1 MSELLMCPIC
11 REALHLDGKR
21 WQCANQH
28 SYDQAKQ
35 GYVNLHVV
43 QHKHSKN
50 PGDTPDAVAA
60 RRRFLSSGAYQ
71 SLQQAVSVLLQ
82 SISAKSVLDIGCGEG
97 YYTQA
102 MADVVPQVVAVDIA
116 KSAVQTAAKQSQQSK
131 ENNKAQNITWV
142 VGTGAV
148 LPVLDQ
154 SMNVCSSLFS
164 PLPKMEMLRVLKEQ
178 GYLIIVTPAPQH
190 LFAMREALFDEV
202 KAHEPDKFLAQMSPE
217 FSLVS
222 QQIITTDLN
231 LDQQQLKDLIAMTPY
246 AWKAKA
252 DKRQALEAHQSFQLS
267 ASFCLFLLQKCVD

>member
-11 REALHLDGKR
+11 REALHLDGKT
-21 WQCANQH
+21 WQCAHRH

-60 RRRFLSSGAYQ
+60 RRRFLSSDAYQ
-71 SLQQAVSVLLQ
+71 PLQQAVSELLQ

>member
-11 REALHLDGKR
+11 REALHLEGKT
-21 WQCANQH
+21 WQCVNRH

-43 QHKHSKN
+43 QHKHSKS

-60 RRRFLSSGAYQ
+60 RRRFLQTGAYQ
-71 SLQQAVSVLLQ
+71 PLQQAVSELLQ
-82 SISAKSVLDIGCGEG
+82 SISAKAVLDIGCGEG

-102 MADVVPQVVAVDIA
+102 MAEVVPQVVAVDIA
-116 KSAVQTAAKQSQQSK
+116 KSAVQTAAKQAQQSN
-131 ENNKAQNITWV
+131 EHNKVQNITWV
-142 VGTGAV
+142 VATGAV

-154 SMNVCSSLFS
+154 SIDVCSSLFS
-164 PLPKMEMLRVLKEQ
+164 PLPKAEMLRVLKKS
-178 GYLIIVTPAPQH
+178 GNLIIATPTPQH
-190 LFAMREALFDEV
+190 LFAIREALFDEV
-202 KAHEPDKFLAQMSPE
+202 KAHEPDKFLAQMAPE
-217 FSLVS
+217 FSLIS
-222 QQIITTDLN
+222 KQIITTDLD

-252 DKRQALEAHQSFQLS
+252 DKRQALEAQSSFQIS

>member
-11 REALHLDGKR
+11 REALHLEGKA
-21 WQCANQH
+21 WQCVNRH

-43 QHKHSKN
+43 QHKNSKS

-60 RRRFLSSGAYQ
+60 RRRFLQTGAYQ
-71 SLQQAVSVLLQ
+71 PLQQAVSELLQ
-82 SISAKSVLDIGCGEG
+82 SISAKAVLDIGCGEG

-116 KSAVQTAAKQSQQSK
+116 KSAVQTAAKQAQQCN
-131 ENNKAQNITWV
+131 EHNKVQNITWV

-154 SMNVCSSLFS
+154 SMEVCTSLFS
-164 PLPKMEMLRVLKEQ
+164 PLPKVEMLRVLKKQ

-202 KAHEPDKFLAQMSPE
+202 KAHEPDKFVTQMSPE
-217 FSLVS
+217 FSLIS
-222 QQIITTDLN
+222 KQIITTDLD

-252 DKRQALEAHQSFQLS
+252 YKRQALEVQSSFQLS
-267 ASFCLFLLQKCVD
+267 ASFYLFLLQKCVD

>member
-11 REALHLDGKR
+11 REALHLDGKT
-21 WQCANQH
+21 WQCVNRH

-43 QHKHSKN
+43 QHKHSKS
-50 PGDTPDAVAA
+50 PGDTPEAVAA
-60 RRRFLSSGAYQ
+60 RRRFLQTGAYQ
-71 SLQQAVSVLLQ
+71 PLQQAVSELLQ
-82 SISAKSVLDIGCGEG
+82 SISAKTVLDIGCGEG

-102 MADVVPQVVAVDIA
+102 MANVVPQVVAVDIA
-116 KSAVQTAAKQSQQSK
+116 KSAVQTAAKQAQQSN
-131 ENNKAQNITWV
+131 EHNKVQNITWV

-154 SMNVCSSLFS
+154 SMEVCTSLFS
-164 PLPKMEMLRVLKEQ
+164 PLPKAEMLRVLKKQ

-190 LFAMREALFDEV
+190 LFAIREALFDEV
-202 KAHEPDKFLAQMSPE
+202 KAHEPDKFLAQMAPE
-217 FSLVS
+217 FSLIS
-222 QQIITTDLN
+222 KQIITTDLD

-252 DKRQALEAHQSFQLS
+252 DKRQALEAQSSFQIS

>member
-1 MSELLMCPIC
+1 MFELLMCPIC
-11 REALHLDGKR
+11 REALHLDGKT
-21 WQCANQH
+21 WQCENRH

-43 QHKHSKN
+43 QHKHSKS
-50 PGDTPDAVAA
+50 PGDTPEAVAA
-60 RRRFLSSGAYQ
+60 RRRFLQSGSYQ
-71 SLQQAVSVLLQ
+71 PLQQAVSELLQ
-82 SISAKSVLDIGCGEG
+82 SISAKTLLDIGCGEG

-116 KSAVQTAAKQSQQSK
+116 KSAVQTAAKQSQQSS
-131 ENNKAQNITWV
+131 ENNKSQKITWV

-154 SMNVCSSLFS
+154 SIDVCSSLFS
-164 PLPKMEMLRVLKEQ
+164 PLPKAEMLRVLKKR
-178 GYLIIVTPAPQH
+178 GYLIIATPAPQH

-202 KAHEPDKFLAQMSPE
+202 NAHEPDKFVTQMSPE
-217 FSLVS
+217 FSLIS
-222 QQIITTDLN
+222 KQIITTDLN
-231 LDQQQLKDLIAMTPY
+231 LDRQQLKDLVAMTPY

-252 DKRQALEAHQSFQLS
+252 EKRQALETQQTFQLS

>member
-11 REALHLDGKR
+11 REALHLAGKT
-21 WQCANQH
+21 WQCENRH

-60 RRRFLSSGAYQ
+60 RRRFLQSGSYQ
-71 SLQQAVSVLLQ
+71 PLQQAVSELLQ
-82 SISAKSVLDIGCGEG
+82 SISAKTLLDIGCGEG

-116 KSAVQTAAKQSQQSK
+116 KSAVQTAAKQSQQSSK
-131 ENNKAQNITWV
+131 NNKSQKITWV

-154 SMNVCSSLFS
+154 SIDVCSSLFS
-164 PLPKMEMLRVLKEQ
+164 PLPKAEMLRVLKKR
-178 GYLIIVTPAPQH
+178 GYLIIATPAPQH
-190 LFAMREALFDEV
+190 LFAMREVLFDEV
-202 KAHEPDKFLAQMSPE
+202 NAHEPDKFVTQMSPE
-217 FSLVS
+217 FSLIS
-222 QQIITTDLN
+222 KQIITTDLN
-231 LDQQQLKDLIAMTPY
+231 LDRQQLKDLIAMTPY

-252 DKRQALEAHQSFQLS
+252 YKRQALEAQSSFQLS
-267 ASFCLFLLQKCVD
+267 ASFYLFLLQKCVD

>member
-11 REALHLDGKR
+11 REALHLDGKT
-21 WQCANQH
+21 WQCANRH
-28 SYDQAKQ
+28 NYDQAKQ

-43 QHKHSKN
+43 QHKHSKS

-60 RRRFLSSGAYQ
+60 RRRFLQSGAYQ
-71 SLQQAVSVLLQ
+71 PLQQAVSELLQ
-82 SISAKSVLDIGCGEG
+82 SISAKAVLDIGCGEG

-116 KSAVQTAAKQSQQSK
+116 KSAVQTAAKQSQQSN
-131 ENNKAQNITWV
+131 EDNKAQNITWV

-154 SMNVCSSLFS
+154 SMDVSSSLFS
-164 PLPKMEMLRVLKEQ
+164 PLPKMEMLRVLKKQ
-178 GYLIIVTPAPQH
+178 GYLIIATPAPQH

-202 KAHEPDKFLAQMSPE
+202 KAHEPDKFLAQMAPE

-222 QQIITTDLN
+222 KQIITTDLN
-231 LDQQQLKDLIAMTPY
+231 LDQNQLKDLIAMTPY

>member
-11 REALHLDGKR
+11 REALHLEGKT
-21 WQCANQH
+21 WQCENRH

-43 QHKHSKN
+43 QHKNSKS

-60 RRRFLSSGAYQ
+60 RRRFLQTGAYQ
-71 SLQQAVSVLLQ
+71 PLQQAVSELLQ
-82 SISAKSVLDIGCGEG
+82 SISAKAVLDIGCGEG

-116 KSAVQTAAKQSQQSK
+116 KSAVQTAAKQAHQCN
-131 ENNKAQNITWV
+131 ENHKVQNITWV

-154 SMNVCSSLFS
+154 SMEVCTSLFS
-164 PLPKMEMLRVLKEQ
+164 PLPKVEMLRVLKKQ

-202 KAHEPDKFLAQMSPE
+202 KAHEPDKFVTQMSPE
-217 FSLVS
+217 FSLIS
-222 QQIITTDLN
+222 EQIITTDLD

-252 DKRQALEAHQSFQLS
+252 YKRQALEVQSSFQLS
-267 ASFCLFLLQKCVD
+267 ASFYLFLLQKCVD

>member
-11 REALHLDGKR
+11 REALHLAGKT
-21 WQCANQH
+21 WQCENRH

-60 RRRFLSSGAYQ
+60 RRRFLQSGSYQ
-71 SLQQAVSVLLQ
+71 PLQQAVSELLQ
-82 SISAKSVLDIGCGEG
+82 SISAKTLLDIGCGEG

-116 KSAVQTAAKQSQQSK
+116 KSAVQTAAKQSQQSS
-131 ENNKAQNITWV
+131 ENNKSQKITWV

-154 SMNVCSSLFS
+154 SIDVCSSLFS
-164 PLPKMEMLRVLKEQ
+164 PLPKAEMLRVLKKR
-178 GYLIIVTPAPQH
+178 GYLIIATPAPQH
-190 LFAMREALFDEV
+190 LFAMREVLFDKV
-202 KAHEPDKFLAQMSPE
+202 NAHEPDKFVTQMSPE
-217 FSLVS
+217 FSLISKQV
-222 QQIITTDLN
+222 ITTDLN
-231 LDQQQLKDLIAMTPY
+231 LDRQQLKDLIAMTPY

-252 DKRQALEAHQSFQLS
+252 EKRQALETQQTFQLS

>member
-11 REALHLDGKR
+11 REALHLDGKT
-21 WQCANQH
+21 WQCANRH

-71 SLQQAVSVLLQ
+71 PLQQAVSVLLQ

-102 MADVVPQVVAVDIA
+102 MSDVVPQVVAVDIA

-190 LFAMREALFDEV
+190 LFALREALFDEV

-252 DKRQALEAHQSFQLS
+252 DNRQTLESHQSFQLS

>member
-11 REALHLDGKR
+11 REALHLEGKT
-21 WQCANQH
+21 WQCENRH

-43 QHKHSKN
+43 QHKNSKS

-60 RRRFLSSGAYQ
+60 RRRFLQTGAYQ
-71 SLQQAVSVLLQ
+71 PLQQAVSELLH
-82 SISAKSVLDIGCGEG
+82 SISAKAVLDIGCGEG

-116 KSAVQTAAKQSQQSK
+116 KSAVQTAAKQAHQSN
-131 ENNKAQNITWV
+131 ENHKVQNITWV

-154 SMNVCSSLFS
+154 SMEVCTSLFS
-164 PLPKMEMLRVLKEQ
+164 PLPKVEMLRVLKKQ

-202 KAHEPDKFLAQMSPE
+202 KAHEPDKFVTQMSPE
-217 FSLVS
+217 FSLIS
-222 QQIITTDLN
+222 KQIITTDLN
-231 LDQQQLKDLIAMTPY
+231 LNQQQLEDLIAMTPY

-252 DKRQALEAHQSFQLS
+252 YKRQALEVQSSFQLS
-267 ASFCLFLLQKCVD
+267 ASFYLFLLQKCVD

>member
-11 REALHLDGKR
+11 REALHLDGKT
-21 WQCANQH
+21 WQCVNRH

-43 QHKHSKN
+43 QHKHSKS
-50 PGDTPDAVAA
+50 PGDTPEAVAA
-60 RRRFLSSGAYQ
+60 RRRFLQTGAYQ
-71 SLQQAVSVLLQ
+71 PLQQAVSELLQ
-82 SISAKSVLDIGCGEG
+82 SISAKTVLDIGCGEG

-102 MADVVPQVVAVDIA
+102 MANVVPQVVAVDIA
-116 KSAVQTAAKQSQQSK
+116 KSAVQTAAKQAQQSN
-131 ENNKAQNITWV
+131 EHNKVQNITWV

-154 SMNVCSSLFS
+154 SMNVCTSLFS
-164 PLPKMEMLRVLKEQ
+164 PLPKMEMLRVLKKQ
-178 GYLIIVTPAPQH
+178 GYLIIATPAPQH

-202 KAHEPDKFLAQMSPE
+202 KAHEPDNFVTQMAPE

-222 QQIITTDLN
+222 KQIITTDLN
-231 LDQQQLKDLIAMTPY
+231 LDQNQLKDLIAMTPY

>member
-11 REALHLDGKR
+11 REALHLDGKT
-21 WQCANQH
+21 WQCANRH

-71 SLQQAVSVLLQ
+71 PLQQAVSVLLQ

-102 MADVVPQVVAVDIA
+102 MSDVVPQVVAVDIA

-231 LDQQQLKDLIAMTPY
+231 LDQQQLKDLIEMTPY

-252 DKRQALEAHQSFQLS
+252 DNRQTLESHQSFQLS

>member
-11 REALHLDGKR
+11 REALHLEGKT
-21 WQCANQH
+21 WQCENRH

-43 QHKHSKN
+43 QHKNSKS

-60 RRRFLSSGAYQ
+60 RRRFLQTGAYQ
-71 SLQQAVSVLLQ
+71 PLQQAVSELLH
-82 SISAKSVLDIGCGEG
+82 SISAKAVLDIGCGEG

-116 KSAVQTAAKQSQQSK
+116 KSAVQTAAKQAHQSN
-131 ENNKAQNITWV
+131 ENHKVQNITWV

-154 SMNVCSSLFS
+154 SMEVCTSLFS
-164 PLPKMEMLRVLKEQ
+164 PLPKVEMLRVLKKQ

-202 KAHEPDKFLAQMSPE
+202 KAHEPDKFVTQMSPE
-217 FSLVS
+217 FSLIS
-222 QQIITTDLN
+222 KQIITTDLD

-252 DKRQALEAHQSFQLS
+252 YKRQALEVQSSFQLS
-267 ASFCLFLLQKCVD
+267 ASFYLFLLQKCVD

>member
-11 REALHLDGKR
+11 REALHLEGKA
-21 WQCANQH
+21 WQCVNRH

-43 QHKHSKN
+43 QHKNSKS

-60 RRRFLSSGAYQ
+60 RRRFLQTGAYQ
-71 SLQQAVSVLLQ
+71 PLQQAVSELLQ
-82 SISAKSVLDIGCGEG
+82 SISAKAVLDIGCGEG

-116 KSAVQTAAKQSQQSK
+116 KSAVQTAAKQAQQSN
-131 ENNKAQNITWV
+131 EDNKAQNITWV

-154 SMNVCSSLFS
+154 SMEVCTSLFS
-164 PLPKMEMLRVLKEQ
+164 PLPKVEMLRVLKKQ

-202 KAHEPDKFLAQMSPE
+202 KAHEPDKFVTQMSPE
-217 FSLVS
+217 FSLIS
-222 QQIITTDLN
+222 KQIITTDLD

-252 DKRQALEAHQSFQLS
+252 YKRQALEAQSSFQLS
-267 ASFCLFLLQKCVD
+267 ASFYLFLLQKCVD

>member
-11 REALHLDGKR
+11 REALHLDGKT
-21 WQCANQH
+21 WQCAHRH

-43 QHKHSKN
+43 QHKHSKS
-50 PGDTPDAVAA
+50 PGDTPEAVAA
-60 RRRFLSSGAYQ
+60 RRRFLQTGAYQ
-71 SLQQAVSVLLQ
+71 PLQQAVSELLQ
-82 SISAKSVLDIGCGEG
+82 SISAKTVLDIGCGEG

-102 MADVVPQVVAVDIA
+102 MANVVPQVVAVDIA
-116 KSAVQTAAKQSQQSK
+116 KSAVQTAAKQAQQSN
-131 ENNKAQNITWV
+131 EHNKVQNITWV

-154 SMNVCSSLFS
+154 SMEVCTSLFS
-164 PLPKMEMLRVLKEQ
+164 PLPKAEMLRVLKKQ

-202 KAHEPDKFLAQMSPE
+202 KAHEPDKFVTQMSPE
-217 FSLVS
+217 FSLIS
-222 QQIITTDLN
+222 KQIITTDLD

-252 DKRQALEAHQSFQLS
+252 DKRQALEAQSSFQIS

>member
-11 REALHLDGKR
+11 REALHLEGKT
-21 WQCANQH
+21 WQCENRH

-43 QHKHSKN
+43 QHKNSKS

-60 RRRFLSSGAYQ
+60 RRRFLQTGAYQ
-71 SLQQAVSVLLQ
+71 PLQQAVSELLQ
-82 SISAKSVLDIGCGEG
+82 SISSKAVLDIGCGEG

-116 KSAVQTAAKQSQQSK
+116 KSAVQTAAKQAHQSN
-131 ENNKAQNITWV
+131 ENHKAQNITWV

-154 SMNVCSSLFS
+154 SMEVCTSLFS
-164 PLPKMEMLRVLKEQ
+164 PLPKVEMLRVLKKQ

-202 KAHEPDKFLAQMSPE
+202 KAHEPDKFVTQMSPE
-217 FSLVS
+217 FSLIS
-222 QQIITTDLN
+222 KQIITTDLD

-252 DKRQALEAHQSFQLS
+252 YKRQALEVQSSFQLS
-267 ASFCLFLLQKCVD
+267 ASFYLFLLQKCVD

>member
-11 REALHLDGKR
+11 REALHLEGKA
-21 WQCANQH
+21 WQCVNRH

-43 QHKHSKN
+43 QHKNSKS

-60 RRRFLSSGAYQ
+60 RRRFLQTGAYQ
-71 SLQQAVSVLLQ
+71 PLQQAVSELLQ
-82 SISAKSVLDIGCGEG
+82 SISAKAVLDIGCGEG

-116 KSAVQTAAKQSQQSK
+116 KSAVQTAAKQAQQSN
-131 ENNKAQNITWV
+131 EDNKAQNITWV

-154 SMNVCSSLFS
+154 SMDVCSSLFS
-164 PLPKMEMLRVLKEQ
+164 PLPKAEMLRVLKKR
-178 GYLIIVTPAPQH
+178 GYLIIATPAPQH

-222 QQIITTDLN
+222 KQIITTDLN
-231 LDQQQLKDLIAMTPY
+231 LDQNQLKDLIAMTPY

-252 DKRQALEAHQSFQLS
+252 DKRHALEAQSSFQLS

>member
-11 REALHLDGKR
+11 REALHLEGKT
-21 WQCANQH
+21 WQCENRH

-35 GYVNLHVV
+35 GYVNLHLV
-43 QHKHSKN
+43 QHKHSKS

-60 RRRFLSSGAYQ
+60 RRRFLQTGAYQ
-71 SLQQAVSVLLQ
+71 PLQQAVSELLQ

>member
-11 REALHLDGKR
+11 REALHLEGKT
-21 WQCANQH
+21 WQCENRH

-43 QHKHSKN
+43 QHKNSKS

-60 RRRFLSSGAYQ
+60 RRRFLQTGAYQ
-71 SLQQAVSVLLQ
+71 PLQQAVSELLQ
-82 SISAKSVLDIGCGEG
+82 SISAKAVLDIGCGEG

-116 KSAVQTAAKQSQQSK
+116 KSAVQTAAKQAHQSN
-131 ENNKAQNITWV
+131 ENHKVQNITWV

-154 SMNVCSSLFS
+154 SMEVCTSLFS
-164 PLPKMEMLRVLKEQ
+164 PLPKVEMLRVLKKQ

-202 KAHEPDKFLAQMSPE
+202 KAHEPDKFVTQMSPE
-217 FSLVS
+217 FSLIS
-222 QQIITTDLN
+222 KQIITTDLD

-252 DKRQALEAHQSFQLS
+252 YKRQALEAQSSFQLS
-267 ASFCLFLLQKCVD
+267 ASFYLFLLQKCVD

>member
-11 REALHLDGKR
+11 REALHLDGKT
-21 WQCANQH
+21 WQCAHRH

-43 QHKHSKN
+43 QHKHSKS
-50 PGDTPDAVAA
+50 PGDTPEAVAA
-60 RRRFLSSGAYQ
+60 RRRFLQSGAYQ
-71 SLQQAVSVLLQ
+71 PLQQAVSQLLQ
-82 SISAKSVLDIGCGEG
+82 SISAKAVLDIGCGEG

-102 MADVVPQVVAVDIA
+102 MAEVVPQVVAVDIA
-116 KSAVQTAAKQSQQSK
+116 KSAVQTAAKQSQQSN
-131 ENNKAQNITWV
+131 EDNTAQKITWV

-154 SMNVCSSLFS
+154 SIDVCSSLFS
-164 PLPKMEMLRVLKEQ
+164 PLPKMEMLRVLKKQ
-178 GYLIIVTPAPQH
+178 GYLIIATPAPQH

-202 KAHEPDKFLAQMSPE
+202 KAHEPDKFLAQMAPE

-222 QQIITTDLN
+222 KQIITTDLN
-231 LDQQQLKDLIAMTPY
+231 LDQNQLKDLIAMTPY

>member
-11 REALHLDGKR
+11 REALHLEGKT
-21 WQCANQH
+21 WQCVNRH

-43 QHKHSKN
+43 QHKNSKS

-60 RRRFLSSGAYQ
+60 RRRFLQTGAYQ
-71 SLQQAVSVLLQ
+71 PLQQAVSELLQ
-82 SISAKSVLDIGCGEG
+82 SISAKAVLDIGCGEG

-116 KSAVQTAAKQSQQSK
+116 KSAVQTAAKQAQQCN

-154 SMNVCSSLFS
+154 SMEVCTSLFS
-164 PLPKMEMLRVLKEQ
+164 PLPKVEMLRVLKKQ

-202 KAHEPDKFLAQMSPE
+202 KAHEPDKFVTQMSPE
-217 FSLVS
+217 FSLIS
-222 QQIITTDLN
+222 KQIITTDLD

-252 DKRQALEAHQSFQLS
+252 YKRQALEVQSSFQLS
-267 ASFCLFLLQKCVD
+267 ASFYLFLLQKCVD